1 MAKRASREQ
10 WLERVRAWKASGLSR
25 AAFVKD
31 QEYSE
36 RSLGWWSW
44 KLASE
49 GESIDPKPKRR
60 KRSKAKPLELV
71 ELVTPSDAHSNP
83 RLTIRVGS
91 LELLV
96 ARGFDRELLLGLL
109 DVLEARS

>member
-1 MAKRASREQ
+1 M
-10 WLERVRAWKASGLSR
+10 RAWKASGLSR
-25 AAFVKD
+25 AAFAKD
-31 QEYSE
+31 EDYSE

-49 GESIDPKPKRR
+49 GESIEPKRKR
-60 KRSKAKPLELV
+60 AKTERSKSQPFELV
-71 ELVTPSDAHSNP
+71 EVVAQQSEFSDR

-96 ARGFDRELLLGLL
+96 GRGFDRELLLGVL
-109 DVLEARS
+109 DTLEARS